1 MVSRT
6 PIQCIICAMII
17 IIGVIECPLG
27 MADNIYGVTEYQKI
41 NNSPTDSYS
50 DPNQSS
56 HFLVETCTHSDLYG
70 ESIISMD
77 QSQLNISSILFGKK

>member
-6 PIQCIICAMII
+6 PVQCIICAMII
-17 IIGVIECPLG
+17 IIGVIACPLAT
-27 MADNIYGVTEYQKI
+27 ADNIPGVSEYQKI

-56 HFLVETCTHSDLYG
+56 HFLVETCTRSDLYG
-70 ESIISMD
+70 GSIISVD
-77 QSQLNISSILFGKK
+77 QSQRRIP